1 VYSLIQVLNF
11 AVGRVAEESAVGLR
25 LWTGAPNRMSEQGPE
40 GGDGGPWPD
49 QDPPYPPGADGYDDE
64 DDGGGGGGDAAFDD
78 EELDDEFDEDPKEM
92 MQEVTQ
98 NPRFARVLDALRE
111 QEQNTNARLA
121 LELQEVDE
129 DLKRT
134 TAQRE
139 QAGVE
144 MYGVQQQLAKL
155 QGAVE
160 NTHTN
165 FNMLSEY
172 RLKEEEALAVVQKE
186 FSGHKESLRDEK
198 KALYKNQS
206 ELDALSATLQQ
217 VELYNEEMKSEI
229 AVTRRATNKA
239 EENVSQIERVKKGQD
254 VYIDKLNEQAKS
266 LDEQLALYEA
276 QLIAQRK
283 ETGAA
288 HGTLA
293 DAGAEMESVSFEK
306 KQLLQQWKSSLIG
319 MQRRDE
325 ALQATFDALQKQ
337 KEQEAAIES
346 EAQGYKKSI
355 RTEEGRKEVLE
366 AVIDR
371 IDTEMKFVQDQVE
384 AKRAETRKLQERF
397 AMLQR
402 SMAQTDEE
410 QSKVVLHAQN
420 LGSQVGG
427 LDQNV
432 EVVNRERQ
440 KLEEQILAQ
449 QSTQTT
455 MSKAA
460 KNMAKSAAELQSRI
474 HEKEIEKAAME
485 NELARVKVDSLN
497 TDAHNMQLRDTLSKL
512 VAELKE
518 KDGLI
523 EKYQVEIRQRNDEIE
538 KKMYRV
544 DRLNRKYET
553 LTKGVEDE
561 ESSGPLEAM
570 IANLKK
576 NLDTNQAESLELQR
590 EWLTSQTALVNATA
604 EKEAVTDAIQ
614 ELSSRVTITS
624 QKKARLLVRIEKGGR
639 EIAELEKGM
648 GAMRTDMAKLN
659 SLASEHQG
667 KQTELVD
674 TNYAMEM
681 EFVAELKEMEQESG
695 RLEGHVAD
703 VKIQKKAIVGEI
715 VEAER
720 QIMLWEKK
728 VQLEKEMRAALD
740 PEVGQA
746 ETRSMEKEIHRM
758 KLRHETLERDQERM
772 VKEMERAIYKREA
785 LSLKYRGSGKK
796 AEEQGLTQHGLVK
809 QTSKLKAAIKKMW
822 KETAGYEAAIK
833 EKNGEMEA
841 VGGALEDASSRYG
854 KLEEDANELQN
865 TINDSLYEKQR
876 NIDRLAKVTALNGR
890 YRAVLDA
897 EEDPVPEAMAATAKE
912 EARVAGEQLD
922 TVRGLINTLRVD
934 FPHLDEVLTRVAH
947 LADE

>member
-1 VYSLIQVLNF
+1 MADSPEDEPPLAPEQYEGEEGDFGV
-11 AVGRVAEESAVGLR
+11 VGEE
-25 LWTGAPNRMSEQGPE
+25 EEEE
-40 GGDGGPWPD
+40 G
-49 QDPPYPPGADGYDDE
+49 
-64 DDGGGGGGDAAFDD
+64 
-78 EELDDEFDEDPKEM
+78 ELDDEFDEDPKEM

-98 NPRFARVLDALRE
+98 NPRFARVLSALRE

-121 LELQEVDE
+121 LELQEVEE
-129 DLKRT
+129 DVKRT
-134 TAQRE
+134 TALRE

-155 QGAVE
+155 QSAVE
-160 NTHTN
+160 NTHN
-165 FNMLSEY
+165 NYNMLNEF
-172 RLKEEEALAVVQKE
+172 RLKEEEALAGVQKE
-186 FSGHKESLRDEK
+186 FSGHKEQLRDEK

-206 ELDALSATLQQ
+206 ELDALSATLRQ
-217 VELYNEEMKSEI
+217 VELYNDEMKSEI

-239 EENVSQIERVKKGQD
+239 EENVQNIERVKKGQD
-254 VYIDKLNEQAKS
+254 VYIDKLNEQAKA

-283 ETGAA
+283 ETSAA
-288 HGTLA
+288 QTTLA
-293 DAGAEMESVSFEK
+293 DAAAEMESVSFEK

-337 KEQEAAIES
+337 KEQEAATES
-346 EAQGYKKSI
+346 EIAGYKKSI
-355 RTEEGRKEVLE
+355 TVETGKHETLQ

-371 IDTEMKFVQDQVE
+371 VETEMKFVQDQVDS
-384 AKRAETRKLQERF
+384 KRAETRKLQERF

-420 LGSQVGG
+420 IGTQISGI
-427 LDQNV
+427 DQNV
-432 EVVNRERQ
+432 EVVDRERQ
-440 KLEEQILAQ
+440 KLEERILANR
-449 QSTQTT
+449 STQTT
-455 MSKAA
+455 VSKAA
-460 KNMAKSAAELQSRI
+460 KNMAKSAAEVQGRI

-485 NELARVKVDSLN
+485 NELARVKVDALN
-497 TDAHNMQLRDTLSKL
+497 TDAHNMQLRDTLQKL
-512 VAELKE
+512 VAELQE
-518 KDGLI
+518 KDSLI

-561 ESSGPLEAM
+561 DSGPLEAT

-576 NLDTNQAESLELQR
+576 NLEANQAESIELQR
-590 EWLTSQTALVNATA
+590 EWLASQTALVNATA
-604 EKEAVTDAIQ
+604 EKEAVTDKIQ
-614 ELSSRVTITS
+614 ELNSRVSIS
-624 QKKARLLVRIEKGGR
+624 GQKKTRLLKKLEQG
-639 EIAELEKGM
+639 EAELRELDKGVSS
-648 GAMRTDMAKLN
+648 MRTDMAKLN
-659 SLASEHQG
+659 ALASEHSG
-667 KQTELVD
+667 KQSELVD

-681 EFVAELKEMEQESG
+681 EFVAELKEMEAESG
-695 RLEGHVAD
+695 RLESHIAD
-703 VKIQKKAIVGEI
+703 VKLQKKAIVDEI

-758 KLRHETLERDQERM
+758 KLRYETLERDQERM

-785 LSLKYRGSGKK
+785 LSLRYRGKK
-796 AEEQGLTQHGLVK
+796 ADAVGLTQHGLVK

-822 KETAGYEAAIK
+822 KETAGYETAIK
-833 EKNGEMEA
+833 EKNVELETVGSELEEA
-841 VGGALEDASSRYG
+841 SGRYG

-865 TINDSLYEKQR
+865 AINDALYDKQR
-876 NIDRLAKVTALNGR
+876 NVDRLTKLSSLNSR
-890 YRAVLDA
+890 YRTVLEG
-897 EEDPVPEAMAATAKE
+897 EEESVPEAMAAQVKD
-912 EARVAGEQLD
+912 EARAATEQLD